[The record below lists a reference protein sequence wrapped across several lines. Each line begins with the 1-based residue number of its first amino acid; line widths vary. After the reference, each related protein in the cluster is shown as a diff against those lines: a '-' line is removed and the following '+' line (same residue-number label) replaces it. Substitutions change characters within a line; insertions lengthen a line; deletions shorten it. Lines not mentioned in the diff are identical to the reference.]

1 MSLVALITDFGRSDP
16 YVGEVEL
23 QLRRLGPPDLALVH
37 LSHDVPAGHLEA
49 GAWLLRR
56 AWPQLPAGAICL
68 AVIDPGVG
76 TDRPAVAAR
85 ADGRW
90 FVGPGNGLA
99 AHLASAP
106 DLLVMRLAHPDPPPG
121 LAAAS
126 TFDGRDRFA
135 PAAAHLARG
144 GDPARLGA
152 PGDAADLGRL
162 SEPEPGTVVWI
173 DHYGNLV
180 TNLARDSIAG
190 RALAGGAVLAVAGQR
205 ARGPVRAFAE
215 AAAGEL
221 VWYWGSADTV
231 EIARDRARAA
241 DLPGARV
248 GLVIGRPGP

>member
-1 MSLVALITDFGRSDP
+1 MSLVVLITDFGRSDP

-23 QLRRLGPPDLALVH
+23 QLRRLGPPDLTLVH
-37 LSHDVPAGHLEA
+37 LSHDVPACDLVA

-56 AWPQLPAGAICL
+56 VWPQLPADAVCL

-99 AHLASAP
+99 AHLAGAP
-106 DLLVMRLAHPDPPPG
+106 DLQVVRLAHRDPPPG
-121 LAAAS
+121 LPAAS

-135 PAAAHLARG
+135 PAVAHLAG
-144 GDPARLGA
+144 DGDPALLGP
-152 PGDAADLGRL
+152 PGDATDLGGL
-162 SEPEPGTVVWI
+162 APPEPGTVVWI

-180 TNLARDSIAG
+180 TNLARDSAAG
-190 RALAGGAVLAVAGQR
+190 RALAAGADLMVAGQP
-205 ARGPVRAFAE
+205 ARGPVRAFAG

-241 DLPGARV
+241 DLPGVRV